1 MPQRTNF
8 YSDEAQSILGRA
20 PSWVVRWG
28 ITVVFLIFVG
38 IIVGCYFIK
47 YPDTIEA
54 PAVITTVNPPS
65 DLVARYDGLIDTLCV
80 KDKELV
86 ERGELIA
93 VLHNAAERRDVERL
107 SEHLLAADTLAP
119 AALAASPWLDGEYAL
134 GELQSAFA
142 DLQSRCRDYRHYL
155 ATDNIARKKEL
166 LREQIAKNREYYA
179 KLERQRSLLLQDLD
193 YGRRTL
199 ERDSLLLAE
208 AVISAADYETTAQN
222 YLSKQNA
229 QAGFDATLTSTEL
242 QIIQSEQQLV
252 ELTLQQE
259 NETAEYERTLEQ
271 SRQQLAARI
280 AQWRQQYV
288 LEAPVTGRVTLVNYW
303 SENQHVAVGDKL
315 ASIVPDGAT
324 EVIGPPAGS
333 LGGFRQSKG
342 RPRGEREAQRL
353 SLHGV
358 RRAAGADTFAV
369 GRTGTDTDPERHG
382 HRLYRRGRLPR
393 RHDHVVPARAADDS
407 ADGRHGGDR
416 NRRHAVDRTLH
427 PARRLAFQKPIS
439 RMRRTYIVPLGLLLL
454 SCMPG
459 FAQERRWTLEECIAH
474 AYEHNIEIKAR
485 ELTAAEKRIALAE
498 SKWSYAPD
506 LSVSNSS
513 SLATGRVLDETTYE
527 FVENETVAG
536 NSSSLGAN
544 ILLFGGLKNYYN
556 LKRAQLDLRSSLLAV
571 EKMRNDVRM
580 NVTAYYLEVLCAEE
594 TIRDAE
600 QVVAELRMQEEK
612 TAKKVEA
619 RKVTTAD
626 LLQIR
631 SQLADAENDVLT
643 ARNTYDI
650 ARLNLCQLLEIDDYT
665 TFRTVAPDVGVPAR
679 SGIADSPA
687 EVFDAARELPELEAA
702 RVGIDMARR
711 DLQIARTAYWPT
723 LSLSV
728 GYGSSYSDVRQKMF
742 RNTDGTYR
750 YEAYPFFE
758 QYKDNAS
765 SYVSLSLNIPIFGKF
780 TVRKNVQRQ
789 KLAIRQAEYALRTAE
804 KQVEKEVAQALIDAR
819 TAWERYRGAQRYVA
833 SAEEAARQI
842 ERKYDLGAA
851 TVTDYNAA
859 VSAAVKARSQRLQAK
874 YEYLFK
880 IKTLTYYTNYDYGE

>member
-1 MPQRTNF
+1 
-8 YSDEAQSILGRA
+8 
-20 PSWVVRWG
+20 
-28 ITVVFLIFVG
+28 
-38 IIVGCYFIK
+38 
-47 YPDTIEA
+47 
-54 PAVITTVNPPS
+54 
-65 DLVARYDGLIDTLCV
+65 
-80 KDKELV
+80 
-86 ERGELIA
+86 
-93 VLHNAAERRDVERL
+93 
-107 SEHLLAADTLAP
+107 
-119 AALAASPWLDGEYAL
+119 
-134 GELQSAFA
+134 
-142 DLQSRCRDYRHYL
+142 
-155 ATDNIARKKEL
+155 
-166 LREQIAKNREYYA
+166 
-179 KLERQRSLLLQDLD
+179 
-193 YGRRTL
+193 
-199 ERDSLLLAE
+199 
-208 AVISAADYETTAQN
+208 
-222 YLSKQNA
+222 
-229 QAGFDATLTSTEL
+229 
-242 QIIQSEQQLV
+242 
-252 ELTLQQE
+252 
-259 NETAEYERTLEQ
+259 
-271 SRQQLAARI
+271 
-280 AQWRQQYV
+280 
-288 LEAPVTGRVTLVNYW
+288 
-303 SENQHVAVGDKL
+303 
-315 ASIVPDGAT
+315 
-324 EVIGPPAGS
+324 
-333 LGGFRQSKG
+333 
-342 RPRGEREAQRL
+342 
-353 SLHGV
+353 
-358 RRAAGADTFAV
+358 
-369 GRTGTDTDPERHG
+369 
-382 HRLYRRGRLPR
+382 
-393 RHDHVVPARAADDS
+393 
-407 ADGRHGGDR
+407 
-416 NRRHAVDRTLH
+416 
-427 PARRLAFQKPIS
+427 
-439 RMRRTYIVPLGLLLL
+439 MRRTYIVPLGLLLL

-679 SGIADSPA
+679 CGIADSPA

>member
-1 MPQRTNF
+1 M
-8 YSDEAQSILGRA
+8 
-20 PSWVVRWG
+20 
-28 ITVVFLIFVG
+28 
-38 IIVGCYFIK
+38 K
-47 YPDTIEA
+47 
-54 PAVITTVNPPS
+54 
-65 DLVARYDGLIDTLCV
+65 
-80 KDKELV
+80 
-86 ERGELIA
+86 
-93 VLHNAAERRDVERL
+93 
-107 SEHLLAADTLAP
+107 
-119 AALAASPWLDGEYAL
+119 
-134 GELQSAFA
+134 
-142 DLQSRCRDYRHYL
+142 
-155 ATDNIARKKEL
+155 
-166 LREQIAKNREYYA
+166 
-179 KLERQRSLLLQDLD
+179 
-193 YGRRTL
+193 
-199 ERDSLLLAE
+199 
-208 AVISAADYETTAQN
+208 
-222 YLSKQNA
+222 
-229 QAGFDATLTSTEL
+229 
-242 QIIQSEQQLV
+242 
-252 ELTLQQE
+252 
-259 NETAEYERTLEQ
+259 
-271 SRQQLAARI
+271 
-280 AQWRQQYV
+280 
-288 LEAPVTGRVTLVNYW
+288 
-303 SENQHVAVGDKL
+303 
-315 ASIVPDGAT
+315 
-324 EVIGPPAGS
+324 
-333 LGGFRQSKG
+333 
-342 RPRGEREAQRL
+342 
-353 SLHGV
+353 
-358 RRAAGADTFAV
+358 
-369 GRTGTDTDPERHG
+369 
-382 HRLYRRGRLPR
+382 
-393 RHDHVVPARAADDS
+393 
-407 ADGRHGGDR
+407 
-416 NRRHAVDRTLH
+416 
-427 PARRLAFQKPIS
+427 
-439 RMRRTYIVPLGLLLL
+439 RTYIVPLGLLLL
-454 SCMPG
+454 SCTPG
-459 FAQERRWTLEECIAH
+459 LAQERRWTLEECIAH
-474 AYEHNIEIKAR
+474 AYEHNIEIKTQ

-556 LKRAQLDLRSSLLAV
+556 LKRAQLDLRSLLLAV

-580 NVTAYYLEVLCAEE
+580 NVTAYYLEILCAEE

-600 QVVAELRMQEEK
+600 QVVAELRIQEEK

-650 ARLNLCQLLEIDDYT
+650 ARLDLCQLLEIEDYT

-804 KQVEKEVAQALIDAR
+804 KQVEKEVTQALIDAR

-842 ERKYDLGAA
+842 ARKYDLGAA

-859 VSAAVKARSQRLQAK
+859 VSAQVKARSQLLQAK

-880 IKTLTYYTNYDYGE
+880 IKTLTYYTNCCHGE

>member
-1 MPQRTNF
+1 M
-8 YSDEAQSILGRA
+8 
-20 PSWVVRWG
+20 
-28 ITVVFLIFVG
+28 
-38 IIVGCYFIK
+38 K
-47 YPDTIEA
+47 
-54 PAVITTVNPPS
+54 
-65 DLVARYDGLIDTLCV
+65 
-80 KDKELV
+80 
-86 ERGELIA
+86 
-93 VLHNAAERRDVERL
+93 
-107 SEHLLAADTLAP
+107 
-119 AALAASPWLDGEYAL
+119 
-134 GELQSAFA
+134 
-142 DLQSRCRDYRHYL
+142 
-155 ATDNIARKKEL
+155 
-166 LREQIAKNREYYA
+166 
-179 KLERQRSLLLQDLD
+179 
-193 YGRRTL
+193 
-199 ERDSLLLAE
+199 
-208 AVISAADYETTAQN
+208 
-222 YLSKQNA
+222 
-229 QAGFDATLTSTEL
+229 
-242 QIIQSEQQLV
+242 
-252 ELTLQQE
+252 
-259 NETAEYERTLEQ
+259 
-271 SRQQLAARI
+271 
-280 AQWRQQYV
+280 
-288 LEAPVTGRVTLVNYW
+288 
-303 SENQHVAVGDKL
+303 
-315 ASIVPDGAT
+315 
-324 EVIGPPAGS
+324 
-333 LGGFRQSKG
+333 
-342 RPRGEREAQRL
+342 
-353 SLHGV
+353 
-358 RRAAGADTFAV
+358 
-369 GRTGTDTDPERHG
+369 
-382 HRLYRRGRLPR
+382 
-393 RHDHVVPARAADDS
+393 
-407 ADGRHGGDR
+407 
-416 NRRHAVDRTLH
+416 
-427 PARRLAFQKPIS
+427 
-439 RMRRTYIVPLGLLLL
+439 RTYIVPLGLLLL

-459 FAQERRWTLEECIAH
+459 LAQERRWTLDECIAH

-580 NVTAYYLEVLCAEE
+580 NVTAYYLEILCAEE

-600 QVVAELRMQEEK
+600 QVVAELRIQEEK

-650 ARLNLCQLLEIDDYT
+650 ARLDLCQLLEIDDYT

-742 RNTDGTYR
+742 RNPDGTYR

-804 KQVEKEVAQALIDAR
+804 KQVEKEVTQALIDAR

-842 ERKYDLGAA
+842 ARKYDLGAA

-859 VSAAVKARSQRLQAK
+859 VSAQVKARSQLLQAK

-880 IKTLTYYTNYDYGE
+880 IKVLTYYTNCCHGE